1 MSPFYRIV
9 RGIIY
14 PFVRLFFNI
23 KVKGM
28 ENFPLDRPFIIAPNH
43 TSLSDPIFLAVI
55 CKKQIH
61 FMGKIEIFKIPV
73 LKQIVTW
80 AGAFAVDRGK
90 GDVGAIDHAQS
101 LLEQKKIIGIFP
113 EGKRYKSGAPRMAKS
128 GVAHIAMDMKA
139 DILPVSIYREGKP
152 HIFSK
157 TTIRFGEMLT
167 CENLVDETQTYRQN
181 IKNITHTLTDKI
193 TELWEMKH

>member
-1 MSPFYRIV
+1 MNAFYKIV
-9 RGIIY
+9 RGAVY
-14 PFVRLFFNI
+14 PFVRFLFNI

-28 ENFPLDRPFIIAPNH
+28 ENFPLDKPFILAPNH
-43 TSLSDPIFLAVI
+43 TSNSDPIFLAVI

-61 FMGKIEIFKIPV
+61 FMAKIELFKVPV
-73 LKQIVTW
+73 VKHIVKW
-80 AGAFAVDRGK
+80 AGAFGVDRGK
-90 GDVGAIDHAQS
+90 GDTGAIDHAQS
-101 LLEQKKIIGIFP
+101 LLAQKKIIGIFP

-139 DILPVSIYREGKP
+139 NILPVSIYREGKFRL
-152 HIFSK
+152 FSK

-167 CENLVDETQTYRQN
+167 YENLVDETASYRQN
-181 IKNITHTLTDKI
+181 VKNITHTLTEKI

>member
-9 RGIIY
+9 RGIVY

-23 KVKGM
+23 KVKEI

-61 FMGKIEIFKIPV
+61 FMAKIELFKVPV
-73 LKQIVTW
+73 LKNIVTW
-80 AGAFAVDRGK
+80 AGAFGVDRGK
-90 GDVGAIDHAQS
+90 GDTGAINHAQL

-139 DILPVSIYREGKP
+139 DILPVSIYREGKF
-152 HIFSK
+152 HLFGK

-167 CENLVDETQTYRQN
+167 YSELVDENETYRQN
-181 IKNITHTLTDKI
+181 LKNITHTLTEKI